1 MAYFL
6 ATLATLGTDGFMP
19 QTIRHFPGMVCNPLF
34 EEFLMFS
41 SSSLTTF
48 AAIILVTAS
57 LMTALLVHDASAAT
71 VDVAGVKREGT
82 VNWWGSPAVL
92 NSAGVCYQ
100 AVLQIDVAAL
110 YLEKKDQHTSRSP
123 QPGGGGEMHCR
134 DDTAQH

>member
-1 MAYFL
+1 
-6 ATLATLGTDGFMP
+6 
-19 QTIRHFPGMVCNPLF
+19 
-34 EEFLMFS
+34 
-41 SSSLTTF
+41 
-48 AAIILVTAS
+48 
-57 LMTALLVHDASAAT
+57 MTALLVHDASAAT

>member
-19 QTIRHFPGMVCNPLF
+19 QTIRHFPDMVCNPLF

-57 LMTALLVHDASAAT
+57 LMTALLAYNASAAT

-110 YLEKKDQHTSRSP
+110 YLEKKRSTHLKKSAAWR
-123 QPGGGGEMHCR
+123 GGEMHCR